1 MLQHY
6 SYTHTRI
13 VPKLFLLRLYTIFFV
28 AFLFNSE
35 KSIAQNKAPFEIKIK
50 GIEYID
56 DDSQQLTYLDS
67 ESIVSELRLSRNYNH
82 IHIELEENPNVKYSY
97 KVTTEMGLGDWKN
110 QPTKST

>member
-1 MLQHY
+1 M
-6 SYTHTRI
+6 
-13 VPKLFLLRLYTIFFV
+13 PKLFLLRLSTIFFV